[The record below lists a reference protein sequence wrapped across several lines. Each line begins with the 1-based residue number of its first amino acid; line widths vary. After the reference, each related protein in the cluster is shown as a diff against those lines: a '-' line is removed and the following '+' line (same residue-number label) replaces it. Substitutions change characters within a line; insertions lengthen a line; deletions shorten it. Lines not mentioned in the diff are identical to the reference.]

1 MTKNNRCFI
10 TKITKNNRIFDLLLY
25 LDANDRPMEI
35 HPYDA
40 TFPTLV
46 GNIYIARVENVMP
59 QMQSAFLK
67 SGDLTFF
74 CPFDAMDTSTMI
86 FTKKNGKPNAL
97 IQGDELL
104 VQVTRDAIKSKEICV
119 TTNISFSSEH
129 LLLTT
134 GNSIHGISRKING
147 ASRSRLQTTFLD
159 EITQE
164 PLGIVVRTS
173 AKDCDASILFGEY
186 HTLCKQV
193 QDLISRAR
201 HLLAG
206 QTLLLAR
213 HPIFSHLDRLQK
225 EDLLEIVT
233 DDAVWFE
240 RLQTEYPAMSS
251 IRLYNDPSYSLQQL
265 YGIEHMLDA
274 ALQKKVYLPSGGYLI
289 IEPTEALTVIDVN
302 SGHNVKKKKQKDYYL
317 ANNLEA
323 ATEIARQIRL
333 RNISGII
340 IVDFIN
346 LKDQTQKDQLISY
359 MKSLLIT
366 DYVKANVVDFTRLH
380 LMEITRAKKYASLQQ
395 ILGDCMQ

>member
-10 TKITKNNRIFDLLLY
+10 TKITRNNRSFDLLLY
-25 LDANDRPMEI
+25 LDANDRPIEI
-35 HPYDA
+35 HPYD
-40 TFPTLV
+40 TTHPSLV
-46 GNIYIARVENVMP
+46 DNIYIARVENVMP

-67 SGDLTFF
+67 AGDLTFF

-86 FTKKNGKPNAL
+86 FTKKNGNPDTL

-164 PLGIVVRTS
+164 PLGIVVRTN
-173 AKDCDASILFGEY
+173 ANDCDASILLGEY

-193 QDLISRAR
+193 HDLISRAK
-201 HLLAG
+201 HLVPG

-213 HPIFSHLDRLQK
+213 HPIFSHLDRFQK
-225 EDLLEIVT
+225 EDFLEIVT

-240 RLQTEYPAMSS
+240 KLQTEYPTMPS
-251 IRLYNDPSYSLQQL
+251 IRLYNDSSYSLQQL

-274 ALQKKVYLPSGGYLI
+274 ALLKKVYLPSGGYLI

-323 ATEIARQIRL
+323 AAEIARQIRL

-346 LKDQTQKDQLISY
+346 LKDPAQKDQLISY

-366 DYVKANVVDFTRLH
+366 DYVKANVVDFTRLN